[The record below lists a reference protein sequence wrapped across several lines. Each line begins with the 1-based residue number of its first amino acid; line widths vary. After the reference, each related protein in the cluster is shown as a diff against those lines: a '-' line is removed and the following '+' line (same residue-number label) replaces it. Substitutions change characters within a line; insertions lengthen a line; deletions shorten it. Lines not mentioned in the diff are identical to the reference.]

1 MGEFPTAK
9 SCWRWGRRQ
18 DDGEELRRREEEIE
32 GMACLTGTVGSFSA
46 LATRAVETKD
56 RMKEA
61 NSIKTGNEVVGTGE
75 RERKLGFRGYTSLKR
90 STTRG
95 IGIFCNVL

>member
-32 GMACLTGTVGSFSA
+32 DGLSDDM
-46 LATRAVETKD
+46 
-56 RMKEA
+56 
-61 NSIKTGNEVVGTGE
+61 
-75 RERKLGFRGYTSLKR
+75 RKSDFHTWLFYPYAK
-90 STTRG
+90 
-95 IGIFCNVL
+95 I